1 MGDDNTEQQ
10 TRKRKSKWI
19 TSYSN
24 MSMEDAN
31 KRLGFRM
38 DTLTGIPVERMLAE
52 AQHRLEEEKAFLKK
66 IKKRVYHRIVEFL
79 ETEGYP
85 TEANPNFKEAS
96 INDLVF
102 ATIVPIIAAFRR
114 TTGRNNIRLEREK
127 QIISTDSVTAGYEEF
142 VLVDRVSVEAER
154 YILIIEAKK
163 ASLGEAMKQCL
174 LALKDAKDN
183 NGGGV
188 VFGFITTGESWR
200 MISYDGTFQMTNKI
214 HVLFDDMGG
223 EIELWMKDFSVLV
236 DCMYAALSHGGIVQK

>member
-1 MGDDNTEQQ
+1 MTDNTEQQ

-52 AQHRLEEEKAFLKK
+52 AQHRLEEEKAFLEK
-66 IKKRVYHRIVEFL
+66 IKKRVYHRIVKFL

-85 TEANPNFKEAS
+85 TEGNPNFKEAS

-114 TTGRNNIRLEREK
+114 NTRRNNIRLEREK
-127 QIISTDSVTAGYEEF
+127 QIISPDSVTG
-142 VLVDRVSVEAER
+142 
-154 YILIIEAKK
+154 
-163 ASLGEAMKQCL
+163 GL
-174 LALKDAKDN
+174 LLY
-183 NGGGV
+183 NGP
-188 VFGFITTGESWR
+188 
-200 MISYDGTFQMTNKI
+200 D
-214 HVLFDDMGG
+214 
-223 EIELWMKDFSVLV
+223 
-236 DCMYAALSHGGIVQK
+236 